1 MRKIE
6 IQTVPMGTWI
16 QNIETNE
23 NEGEDRRTKKKR
35 KREWSLS
42 RTIHGNLPQIS
53 N

>member
-6 IQTVPMGTWI
+6 IQTVPVETWI
-16 QNIETNE
+16 QNVETNE
-23 NEGEDRRTKKKR
+23 NEGEDRRRKKKR